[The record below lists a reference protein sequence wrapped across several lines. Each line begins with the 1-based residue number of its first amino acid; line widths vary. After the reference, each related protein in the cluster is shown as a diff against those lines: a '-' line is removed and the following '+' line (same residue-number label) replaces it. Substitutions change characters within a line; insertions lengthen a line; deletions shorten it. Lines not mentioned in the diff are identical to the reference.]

1 MYSPQPVKPASR
13 RVPGTV
19 RSMLPEWRSSIDSRV
34 LRIFNN
40 KSLKRHLRDQGKVNF
55 ALVWAL
61 IVKAMSDDRQNAMF
75 TKPSLQQMDIHQ
87 SLIDGLPGQAL
98 LISSA
103 MAFDS
108 MQEALPFFE
117 VSAKT
122 ARARLTELLPS
133 AQGEV
138 ALRIGRVLT
147 MAADLFGSLDMA
159 REYLR
164 TPNFALGGA
173 LPRDLLKTAEGEQIV
188 IAELRTQ
195 AAGGPV

>member
-13 RVPGTV
+13 RVSGNV

-61 IVKAMSDDRQNAMF
+61 IVKAMSDDRQNAVF

-87 SLIDGLPGQAL
+87 SLIDGLPGEAL

-147 MAADLFGSLDMA
+147 MAADLFGSFDMA

>member
-13 RVPGTV
+13 RVSGNV

-61 IVKAMSDDRQNAMF
+61 IVKAMSDDRQNAVF

-147 MAADLFGSLDMA
+147 MAADLFGSFDMA

>member
-13 RVPGTV
+13 RVPGNV

-61 IVKAMSDDRQNAMF
+61 IVKAMSDDRQNAVF

>member
-13 RVPGTV
+13 RVPRNV

-61 IVKAMSDDRQNAMF
+61 IVKAMSDDRQHAVF

-87 SLIDGLPGQAL
+87 SLIAGLPGEAL

>member
-13 RVPGTV
+13 RVSGNV

-61 IVKAMSDDRQNAMF
+61 IVKAMSDDRQNAVF

-147 MAADLFGSLDMA
+147 MAADLFGSPDMA